1 MENSNPSK
9 PTTMSLVINGSVL
22 IAAFILLCSL
32 IHFSSQKLFI
42 YFNIYMYLS
51 KKQNYE
57 KANYMVN
64 SSFIKTFYTDRRLY
78 GYINIERTLM
88 IILLLL
94 SVLAFFGILFKN
106 NVNYG
111 YLNYY
116 YGDTEEYTFVN
127 LFINNIIFLAIIY
140 CSAQIYW
147 VIYDEPNDGIL
158 DKNDTDLKTFII
170 NHLSYEYLYEHYNAI
185 KLNEAQEYSINTFV
199 INQAD
204 TKIYVYDTHI
214 TSNFKDNTAIFKLCL
229 TSYILNDTTRFV
241 YIRKAIFD
249 CIDNMSLKKDNRGD
263 SLKILTQEKL
273 TEKLANINIIANYNH
288 NDNRALPPLEV
299 MLDNLISNITTTD
312 IEGKKRK
319 TSLETVLEN
328 ITNGN
333 KDVKELLALH
343 LNIVDQ
349 FRNTIEEYKKIYD
362 KYSTY
367 YMVSLLITNF
377 LLTYSVL
384 ILLYILIKIFSINF
398 TTFEKNIYNVYKFKT
413 DLYNYVLFILV
424 LYYFITCPMIIFGFN

>member
-1 MENSNPSK
+1 MEDIK
-9 PTTMSLVINGSVL
+9 PGITKIINGSVL
-22 IAAFILLCSL
+22 IAALILLCSL
-32 IHFSSQKLFI
+32 IHFLSQKLFI

-64 SSFIKTFYTDRRLY
+64 SSYIKTFYTGRLLY

-94 SVLAFFGILFKN
+94 SVLAFFGYLFKN

-147 VIYDEPNDGIL
+147 IIYDQPKDVIL
-158 DKNDTDLKTFII
+158 DTNDTELKTFII
-170 NHLSYEYLYEHYNAI
+170 NHLSYEYLFEHYNAI
-185 KLNEAQEYSINTFV
+185 KLNELQEYNINTFV
-199 INQAD
+199 INQTD
-204 TKIYVYDTHI
+204 TTKYVYETHI
-214 TSNFKDNTAIFKLCL
+214 TSNFKDNTAIFNLCL
-229 TSYILNDTTRFV
+229 TSYILNDTARFV

-249 CIDNMSLKKDNRGD
+249 CIDEMSLKKDDRTG
-263 SLKILTQEKL
+263 SIGTLKDEANGLSV
-273 TEKLANINIIANYNH
+273 KLANINIIAIYNH
-288 NDNRALPPLEV
+288 NDNRALPPLDV

-312 IEGKKRK
+312 PQGVARK
-319 TSLETVLEN
+319 DSLEQVLQS
-328 ITNGN
+328 IMNGS
-333 KDVKELLALH
+333 KDVEDMLVLH
-343 LNIVDQ
+343 EDIVGK
-349 FRNTIEEYKKIYD
+349 FRNTIEKYKEIYD

-377 LLTYSVL
+377 LLTYAVL
-384 ILLYILIKIFSINF
+384 ILLYILVKIFSQSQY
-398 TTFEKNIYNVYKFKT
+398 FENNIYNVYKFKT

>member
-1 MENSNPSK
+1 MENSKPSK
-9 PTTMSLVINGSVL
+9 PTIMDRVINGSVL

-64 SSFIKTFYTDRRLY
+64 SSYIKTFYTGRLLY

-94 SVLAFFGILFKN
+94 SVLAFFGILYKN

-147 VIYDEPNDGIL
+147 VIYDQPNDVIL
-158 DKNDTDLKTFII
+158 DTNDADLKKLII
-170 NHLSYEYLYEHYNAI
+170 ENLSYTYLYEHYNAI
-185 KLNEAQEYSINTFV
+185 KLNEKQEYNINTFV
-199 INQAD
+199 INQTD
-204 TKIYVYDTHI
+204 TNI

-249 CIDNMSLKKDNRGD
+249 CIDNMSLTKDNRQE
-263 SLKILTQEKL
+263 SLKILTPDILK
-273 TEKLANINIIANYNH
+273 EKLANINIIANYNH

-312 IEGKKRK
+312 TEGVKQK
-319 TSLETVLEN
+319 TSLETVQQS
-328 ITNGN
+328 ITNGS
-333 KDVKELLALH
+333 KDVTKMLALH
-343 LNIVDQ
+343 QNIVDQ
-349 FRNTIEEYKKIYD
+349 FRNTIEKYKEIYD

>member
-1 MENSNPSK
+1 MENNKPGIMSK
-9 PTTMSLVINGSVL
+9 IINGSV
-22 IAAFILLCSL
+22 IISAFILLASL

-64 SSFIKTFYTDRRLY
+64 SSYIKTFYTDRLLY

-94 SVLAFFGILFKN
+94 SVIAFFGYLFKN

-111 YLNYY
+111 NLNYY

-127 LFINNIIFLAIIY
+127 LFIYNIIFLAIIY
-140 CSAQIYW
+140 CGAQIYW
-147 VIYDEPNDGIL
+147 VIYDQPNDVIL
-158 DKNDTDLKTFII
+158 DTNDTELKNFII
-170 NHLSYEYLYEHYNAI
+170 DHLSLEYLYEHYNAI
-185 KLNEAQEYSINTFV
+185 ILNESQEYNINTFM
-199 INQAD
+199 
-204 TKIYVYDTHI
+204 KIPEI
-214 TSNFKDNTAIFKLCL
+214 TNPDISKIFDSNTGIFNLCL

-249 CIDNMSLKKDNRGD
+249 CINEMGLKKNKRQE
-263 SLKILTQEKL
+263 SLKILTIEALK
-273 TEKLANINIIANYNH
+273 EKLANINIIAKYNH
-288 NDNRALPPLEV
+288 NDNRALPPLDV
-299 MLDNLISNITTTD
+299 MLDNLISNITSTD
-312 IEGKKRK
+312 TKIVEQKAKLDVVYQSIMSGNSVVEDILGLHEDIVGK
-319 TSLETVLEN
+319 
-328 ITNGN
+328 
-333 KDVKELLALH
+333 
-343 LNIVDQ
+343 
-349 FRNTIEEYKKIYD
+349 FRNTIEKYKEIYD

-377 LLTYSVL
+377 LLTYAVL
-384 ILLYILIKIFSINF
+384 ILLYILVKIFSQNDTI
-398 TTFEKNIYNVYKFKT
+398 EKYYNVYKFKT

>member
-1 MENSNPSK
+1 METSK
-9 PTTMSLVINGSVL
+9 PGIISKIINGSV
-22 IAAFILLCSL
+22 IISAFILLASL

-64 SSFIKTFYTDRRLY
+64 SSYIKTFYTDRLLY

-94 SVLAFFGILFKN
+94 SVIAFFGYLFKN

-111 YLNYY
+111 NLNYY

-127 LFINNIIFLAIIY
+127 LFIYNIIFLAIIY
-140 CSAQIYW
+140 CGAQIYW
-147 VIYDEPNDGIL
+147 VIYDQPNDVIL
-158 DKNDTDLKTFII
+158 DTNDTELKNFII
-170 NHLSYEYLYEHYNAI
+170 DHLSLEYLYEHYNAI
-185 KLNEAQEYSINTFV
+185 ILNESQEYNINTFM
-199 INQAD
+199 
-204 TKIYVYDTHI
+204 KISGI
-214 TSNFKDNTAIFKLCL
+214 TNPDISKIFDSNTGIFNLCL
-229 TSYILNDTTRFV
+229 TYYILNDTTRFV

-249 CIDNMSLKKDNRGD
+249 CIDEMGLKKNKSQE
-263 SLKILTQEKL
+263 SLKILTIEALK
-273 TEKLANINIIANYNH
+273 EKLANINIIAKYNH
-288 NDNRALPPLEV
+288 NDNRALPPLDV
-299 MLDNLISNITTTD
+299 MLDNLISNITSTD
-312 IEGKKRK
+312 TKIVEQKAKLDVVYQSIMSGNSVVEDILGLHEDIVGK
-319 TSLETVLEN
+319 
-328 ITNGN
+328 
-333 KDVKELLALH
+333 
-343 LNIVDQ
+343 
-349 FRNTIEEYKKIYD
+349 FRNTIEKYKEIYD

-377 LLTYSVL
+377 LLTYAVL
-384 ILLYILIKIFSINF
+384 ILLYILVKIFSQNDTI
-398 TTFEKNIYNVYKFKT
+398 EKYYNVYKFKT

>member
-1 MENSNPSK
+1 MEDINKPGIMSK
-9 PTTMSLVINGSVL
+9 IINGSVL
-22 IAAFILLCSL
+22 IVALILLCSL
-32 IHFSSQKLFI
+32 IHFLSQKLFI

-64 SSFIKTFYTDRRLY
+64 SSYIKTFYTGRLLY

-94 SVLAFFGILFKN
+94 SVLAFFGYLFKN

-147 VIYDEPNDGIL
+147 IIYDQPKDVIL
-158 DKNDTDLKTFII
+158 DTNDTELKTFII
-170 NHLSYEYLYEHYNAI
+170 NHLSYEYLFEHYNAI
-185 KLNEAQEYSINTFV
+185 KLNELQEYNINTFV
-199 INQAD
+199 INQTD
-204 TKIYVYDTHI
+204 TTKYVYDTHI
-214 TSNFKDNTAIFKLCL
+214 TSNFKDNTAIFNLCL
-229 TSYILNDTTRFV
+229 TSYILNDTARFV

-249 CIDNMSLKKDNRGD
+249 CIDEMSLKKDDRAG
-263 SLKILTQEKL
+263 SIGTLKDEANGLSV
-273 TEKLANINIIANYNH
+273 KLANINIIAIYNH
-288 NDNRALPPLEV
+288 NDNRALPPLDV

-312 IEGKKRK
+312 PQGVARK
-319 TSLETVLEN
+319 DSLEQVLQS
-328 ITNGN
+328 IMNGS
-333 KDVKELLALH
+333 KDVEDMLVLH
-343 LNIVDQ
+343 EDIVGK
-349 FRNTIEEYKKIYD
+349 FRNTIEKYKEIYD

-377 LLTYSVL
+377 LLTYAVL
-384 ILLYILIKIFSINF
+384 ILLYILVKIFSQSQY
-398 TTFEKNIYNVYKFKT
+398 FENNIYNVYKFKT

>member
-1 MENSNPSK
+1 MENNKPSI
-9 PTTMSLVINGSVL
+9 MSKIINWSVIIS
-22 IAAFILLCSL
+22 AFILLASL

-64 SSFIKTFYTDRRLY
+64 SSYIKTFYTDRLLY

-88 IILLLL
+88 IILFLL
-94 SVLAFFGILFKN
+94 SVIAFFGYLFKN

-111 YLNYY
+111 NLNYY

-127 LFINNIIFLAIIY
+127 LFIYNIIFLAIIY

-147 VIYDEPNDGIL
+147 VIYDQPNDVIL
-158 DKNDTDLKTFII
+158 DTNDKELKNFII
-170 NHLSYEYLYEHYNAI
+170 DHLSLEYLYEHYNAI
-185 KLNEAQEYSINTFV
+185 ILNESQEYNINTFMK
-199 INQAD
+199 NLG
-204 TKIYVYDTHI
+204 I
-214 TSNFKDNTAIFKLCL
+214 TNPDISKFFDSNTRKFNLCL
-229 TSYILNDTTRFV
+229 TYYILNDTTRFV

-249 CIDNMSLKKDNRGD
+249 CIDEMGLKKDKSQE
-263 SLKILTQEKL
+263 SLKILTIEALK
-273 TEKLANINIIANYNH
+273 EKLANINIIAKYNH
-288 NDNRALPPLEV
+288 NDNRALPPLDV
-299 MLDNLISNITTTD
+299 MLDNLISNITSTD
-312 IEGKKRK
+312 DKIVEQKAKLDAVYQSIMSGNSVVEDILGLHEDIVGK
-319 TSLETVLEN
+319 
-328 ITNGN
+328 
-333 KDVKELLALH
+333 
-343 LNIVDQ
+343 
-349 FRNTIEEYKKIYD
+349 FRNTIEKYKEIYD

-377 LLTYSVL
+377 LLTYAVL
-384 ILLYILIKIFSINF
+384 ILLYILVKIFSQNDTI
-398 TTFEKNIYNVYKFKT
+398 EKYYNVYKFKT

>member
-1 MENSNPSK
+1 
-9 PTTMSLVINGSVL
+9 
-22 IAAFILLCSL
+22 
-32 IHFSSQKLFI
+32 
-42 YFNIYMYLS
+42 MYLS

-64 SSFIKTFYTDRRLY
+64 SSYIKTFYTGRLLY

-94 SVLAFFGILFKN
+94 SVLAFFGYLFKN

-147 VIYDEPNDGIL
+147 IIYDQPKDVIL
-158 DKNDTDLKTFII
+158 DTNDTELKTFII
-170 NHLSYEYLYEHYNAI
+170 NHLSYEYLFEHYNAI
-185 KLNEAQEYSINTFV
+185 KLNELQEYNINTFV
-199 INQAD
+199 INQTD
-204 TKIYVYDTHI
+204 TTKYVYETHI
-214 TSNFKDNTAIFKLCL
+214 TSNFKDNTAIFNLCL
-229 TSYILNDTTRFV
+229 TSYILNDTARFV

-249 CIDNMSLKKDNRGD
+249 CIDEMSLKKDDRTG
-263 SLKILTQEKL
+263 SIGTLKDEANGLSV
-273 TEKLANINIIANYNH
+273 KLANINIIAIYNH
-288 NDNRALPPLEV
+288 NDNRALPPLDV

-312 IEGKKRK
+312 PQGVARK
-319 TSLETVLEN
+319 DSLEQVLQS
-328 ITNGN
+328 IMNGS
-333 KDVKELLALH
+333 KDVEDMLVLH
-343 LNIVDQ
+343 EDIVGK
-349 FRNTIEEYKKIYD
+349 FRNTIEKYKEIYD

-377 LLTYSVL
+377 LLTYAVL
-384 ILLYILIKIFSINF
+384 ILLYILVKIFSQSQY
-398 TTFEKNIYNVYKFKT
+398 FENNIYNVYKFKT

>member
-1 MENSNPSK
+1 METSK
-9 PTTMSLVINGSVL
+9 PRIISKIINGSV
-22 IAAFILLCSL
+22 IISAFILLASL

-64 SSFIKTFYTDRRLY
+64 SSYIKTFYTDRLLY

-94 SVLAFFGILFKN
+94 SVIAFFGYLFKN

-111 YLNYY
+111 NLNYY

-127 LFINNIIFLAIIY
+127 LFIYNIIFLAIIY

-147 VIYDEPNDGIL
+147 VIYDQPNDVIL
-158 DKNDTDLKTFII
+158 DTNDTELKNFII
-170 NHLSYEYLYEHYNAI
+170 DHLSLEYLYEHYNAI
-185 KLNEAQEYSINTFV
+185 ILNESQEYNINTFMKNPG
-199 INQAD
+199 ITNPD
-204 TKIYVYDTHI
+204 ISKIFD
-214 TSNFKDNTAIFKLCL
+214 SNTGIFNLCL

-249 CIDNMSLKKDNRGD
+249 CIDEMGLKKNKSQE
-263 SLKILTQEKL
+263 SLKILTIEALK
-273 TEKLANINIIANYNH
+273 EKLANINIIAKYNH
-288 NDNRALPPLEV
+288 NDNRALPPLDV
-299 MLDNLISNITTTD
+299 MLDNLISNITSTD
-312 IEGKKRK
+312 TKIVEQKAKLDVVYQSIMSGNSVVEDILGLHEDIVGK
-319 TSLETVLEN
+319 
-328 ITNGN
+328 
-333 KDVKELLALH
+333 
-343 LNIVDQ
+343 
-349 FRNTIEEYKKIYD
+349 FRNTIEKYKEIYD

-377 LLTYSVL
+377 LLTYAVL
-384 ILLYILIKIFSINF
+384 ILLYILVKIFSQNDTI
-398 TTFEKNIYNVYKFKT
+398 EKYYNVYKFKT

>member
-1 MENSNPSK
+1 METSK
-9 PTTMSLVINGSVL
+9 PRIISKIINGSV
-22 IAAFILLCSL
+22 IISAFILLASL

-64 SSFIKTFYTDRRLY
+64 SSYIKTFYTDRLLY

-94 SVLAFFGILFKN
+94 SVIAFFGYLFKN

-111 YLNYY
+111 NLNYY

-127 LFINNIIFLAIIY
+127 LFIYNIIFLAIIY

-147 VIYDEPNDGIL
+147 VIYDQPNDVIL
-158 DKNDTDLKTFII
+158 DTNDTELKNFII
-170 NHLSYEYLYEHYNAI
+170 DHLSLEYLYEHYNAI
-185 KLNEAQEYSINTFV
+185 ILNESQEYNINTFMKNPG
-199 INQAD
+199 ITNPD
-204 TKIYVYDTHI
+204 ISKIFD
-214 TSNFKDNTAIFKLCL
+214 SNTGIFNLCL

-249 CIDNMSLKKDNRGD
+249 CIDEMGLKKNKSQE
-263 SLKILTQEKL
+263 SLKILTIEALK
-273 TEKLANINIIANYNH
+273 EKLANINIIAKYNH
-288 NDNRALPPLEV
+288 NDNRALPPLDV
-299 MLDNLISNITTTD
+299 MLDNLISNITSTD
-312 IEGKKRK
+312 TKIVEQKAKLDAVYQSIMSGNSVVEDILGLHEDIVGK
-319 TSLETVLEN
+319 
-328 ITNGN
+328 
-333 KDVKELLALH
+333 
-343 LNIVDQ
+343 
-349 FRNTIEEYKKIYD
+349 FRNTIEKYKEIYD

-377 LLTYSVL
+377 LLTYAVL
-384 ILLYILIKIFSINF
+384 ILLYILVKIFSQNDTI
-398 TTFEKNIYNVYKFKT
+398 EKYYNVYKFKT

>member
-1 MENSNPSK
+1 
-9 PTTMSLVINGSVL
+9 
-22 IAAFILLCSL
+22 
-32 IHFSSQKLFI
+32 
-42 YFNIYMYLS
+42 MYLS

-64 SSFIKTFYTDRRLY
+64 SSYIKTFYTGRLLY

-94 SVLAFFGILFKN
+94 SVLAFFGYLFKN

-147 VIYDEPNDGIL
+147 IIYDQPKDVIL
-158 DKNDTDLKTFII
+158 DTNDTELKTFII
-170 NHLSYEYLYEHYNAI
+170 NHLSYEYLFEHYNAI
-185 KLNEAQEYSINTFV
+185 KLNELQEYNINTFV
-199 INQAD
+199 INQTD
-204 TKIYVYDTHI
+204 TTKYVYDTHI
-214 TSNFKDNTAIFKLCL
+214 TSNFKDNTAIFNLCL
-229 TSYILNDTTRFV
+229 TSYILNDTARFV

-249 CIDNMSLKKDNRGD
+249 CIDEMSLKKDDRAG
-263 SLKILTQEKL
+263 SIGTLKDEANGLSV
-273 TEKLANINIIANYNH
+273 KLANINIIAIYNH
-288 NDNRALPPLEV
+288 NDNRALPPLDV

-312 IEGKKRK
+312 PQGVARK
-319 TSLETVLEN
+319 DSLEQVLQS
-328 ITNGN
+328 IMNGS
-333 KDVKELLALH
+333 KDVEDMLVLH
-343 LNIVDQ
+343 EDIVGK
-349 FRNTIEEYKKIYD
+349 FRNTIEKYKEIYD

-377 LLTYSVL
+377 LLTYAVL
-384 ILLYILIKIFSINF
+384 ILLYILVKIFSQSQY
-398 TTFEKNIYNVYKFKT
+398 FENNIYNVYKFKT

>member
-1 MENSNPSK
+1 METSK
-9 PTTMSLVINGSVL
+9 PGIISKIINGSV
-22 IAAFILLCSL
+22 IISAFILLASL

-64 SSFIKTFYTDRRLY
+64 SSYIKTFYTDRLLY

-94 SVLAFFGILFKN
+94 SVIAFFGYLFKN

-111 YLNYY
+111 NLNYY

-127 LFINNIIFLAIIY
+127 LFIYNIIFLAIIY

-147 VIYDEPNDGIL
+147 VIYDQPNDVIL
-158 DKNDTDLKTFII
+158 DTNDTELKNFII
-170 NHLSYEYLYEHYNAI
+170 DHLSLEYLYEHYNAI
-185 KLNEAQEYSINTFV
+185 ILNESQEYNINTFM
-199 INQAD
+199 
-204 TKIYVYDTHI
+204 KISGI
-214 TSNFKDNTAIFKLCL
+214 TNPDISKIFDSNTGIFNLCL

-249 CIDNMSLKKDNRGD
+249 CIDEMGLKKNKSQE
-263 SLKILTQEKL
+263 SLKILTIEALK
-273 TEKLANINIIANYNH
+273 EKLANINIIAKYNH
-288 NDNRALPPLEV
+288 NDNRALPPLDV
-299 MLDNLISNITTTD
+299 MLDNLISNITSTD
-312 IEGKKRK
+312 TKIVEQKAKLDAVYQSIMSGNSVVEDILGLHEDIVGK
-319 TSLETVLEN
+319 
-328 ITNGN
+328 
-333 KDVKELLALH
+333 
-343 LNIVDQ
+343 
-349 FRNTIEEYKKIYD
+349 FRNTIEKYKEIYD

-377 LLTYSVL
+377 LLTYAVL
-384 ILLYILIKIFSINF
+384 ILLYILVKIFSQNDTI
-398 TTFEKNIYNVYKFKT
+398 EKYYNVYKFKT

>member
-1 MENSNPSK
+1 METSK
-9 PTTMSLVINGSVL
+9 PSIMSKIINGSV
-22 IAAFILLCSL
+22 IISAFILLASL

-64 SSFIKTFYTDRRLY
+64 SSYIKTFYTDRLLY

-94 SVLAFFGILFKN
+94 SVIALGGFLFKS

-127 LFINNIIFLAIIY
+127 LFIYNIIFLAIIY
-140 CSAQIYW
+140 CGAQIYW
-147 VIYDEPNDGIL
+147 VIYDQPADVIL
-158 DKNDTDLKTFII
+158 DTNDTELKNFII
-170 NHLSYEYLYEHYNAI
+170 DHLSLEYLYEHYNAI
-185 KLNEAQEYSINTFV
+185 ILNESQEYNINTF
-199 INQAD
+199 I
-204 TKIYVYDTHI
+204 KISE
-214 TSNFKDNTAIFKLCL
+214 SNANISKIFDSNTGIFNLCL
-229 TSYILNDTTRFV
+229 AYYILNDTTRFV

-249 CIDNMSLKKDNRGD
+249 CINEMRLKKNNSPE
-263 SLKILTQEKL
+263 SLKILTIEALK
-273 TEKLANINIIANYNH
+273 EKLANINIIAKYNH
-288 NDNRALPPLEV
+288 NDNRALPPLDV
-299 MLDNLISNITTTD
+299 MLDNLISNITSTD
-312 IEGKKRK
+312 TKIVEQKAK
-319 TSLETVLEN
+319 LEN
-328 ITNGN
+328 VYQSIMSGN
-333 KDVKELLALH
+333 SVVEDILGLH
-343 LNIVDQ
+343 EDIVGK
-349 FRNTIEEYKKIYD
+349 FRNTIEKYKEIYD

-377 LLTYSVL
+377 LLTYAVL
-384 ILLYILIKIFSINF
+384 ILLYILVKIFSQNDTI
-398 TTFEKNIYNVYKFKT
+398 EKYYNVYKFKT